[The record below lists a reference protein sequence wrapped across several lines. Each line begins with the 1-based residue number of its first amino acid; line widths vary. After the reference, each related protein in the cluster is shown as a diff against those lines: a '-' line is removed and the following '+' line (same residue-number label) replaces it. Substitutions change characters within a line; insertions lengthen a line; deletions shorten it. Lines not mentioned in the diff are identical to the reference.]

1 MEFNGFTDKA
11 NDALTCAL
19 TCAMSMGHTYVG
31 SEHILYG
38 LCACK
43 GGVAYMILEQSG
55 ITCAAVIS
63 RINSL
68 IGKGLPTKLDVSDL
82 TPRSKRILEAAV
94 LISRNSG
101 RNAAGTEHILRAI
114 MRDNECYASVFLR
127 EMGLDSEAVINRS
140 ADPLKKTAQGK
151 NSDSKSGKELSS
163 VLAKYGRDLT
173 AAARKGKLDPCLCRE
188 KETGRVIEILLR
200 RAKNN
205 PCLVGEPGVGKT
217 AIVEGLAL
225 RIAEGNVPAEIKT
238 KQIYMLDITAML
250 AGAKYRGDF
259 EERLK
264 SVFDEIRNDGN
275 IIVFIDEIHNIVGAG
290 AAEGAI
296 DAANILKPMLA
307 RGEVRLIGATTN
319 AEYKKY
325 IEKDAALERRLQPV
339 SVSEPDINETI
350 TILCGL
356 KERYES
362 YHKVKITDGA
372 IKAAAELSARYIN
385 DRFLP
390 DKAIDLIDEAAA
402 KVRASGRAR
411 EDSADKNIRLKEL
424 SERKIKAINDKDFA
438 LALRLR
444 EEEKAAAAET
454 AADKYTAVLTEKD
467 IAEVVT
473 SYTGIPV
480 SCDDDKA
487 KKLAELEKILSAKI
501 TGQTAAISA
510 IANAVRRGRSG
521 LSDEHRPT
529 GSFIFLGTSGVGKT
543 KCCKELARALFGDEK
558 ALIRFDM
565 SEYSEKHSVSKLI
578 GAPAGYVGYEDGGKL
593 IDRVRRAPY
602 SVVLFDEIEK
612 AHPDIFD
619 ILLQVLDDGHLTD
632 SAGRTADFTNTV
644 IIMTGNIGSRLISG
658 GKNKLG
664 FGTQQRQSAISE
676 LIRNELKE
684 YFRPEFLGR
693 VDEVIVFNELGMSDY
708 KQICG
713 NMLSELAERC
723 KRQGIALSW
732 SERLSDRICAEA
744 EKMHEG
750 ARPIAKLIDK
760 NVMNCISDGIINGEF
775 SDGDEIYADV
785 SESGGYTVKRLCAD
799 KLG

>member
-43 GGVAYMILEQSG
+43 GGVAYMILEQNG
-55 ITCAAVIS
+55 VTPAAVIS

-68 IGKGLPTKLDVSDL
+68 IGKGLPTTLDVSDF

-94 LISRNSG
+94 LIARNSG

-127 EMGLDSEAVINRS
+127 DTGLDSEALINRS
-140 ADPLKKTAQGK
+140 ADPPKKTTQSSNGNEKAGK
-151 NSDSKSGKELSS
+151 VLSS
-163 VLAKYGRDLT
+163 TLAKYGRDLT
-173 AAARKGKLDPCLCRE
+173 EAARKGKLDPCLCRE
-188 KETGRVIEILLR
+188 KETARVIEILLR
-200 RAKNN
+200 RSKNN

-217 AIVEGLAL
+217 AIVEGLAI
-225 RIAEGNVPAEIKT
+225 RIAQGNVPAELKT

-264 SVFDEIRNDGN
+264 NVFDEIRNDGN

-307 RGEVRLIGATTN
+307 RGEIRLIGATTN

-325 IEKDAALERRLQPV
+325 IEKDAALDRRLQPV

-350 TILCGL
+350 TILSGL

-362 YHKVKITDGA
+362 YHNVKITDNV
-372 IKAAAELSARYIN
+372 IKAAAVLSARYIN

-402 KVRASGRAR
+402 KVRAMASVK
-411 EDSADKNIRLKEL
+411 EESADKSARLREL
-424 SERKIKAINDKDFA
+424 SERKIKAINNKDFA
-438 LALRLR
+438 LALRIR
-444 EEEKAAAAET
+444 EEEKAVAAET
-454 AADKYTAVLTEKD
+454 ASDGHIAVLTEKNISD
-467 IAEVVT
+467 VVT

-480 SCDDDKA
+480 SCDDGNA
-487 KKLAELEKILSAKI
+487 KKLFELEKILSERI
-501 TGQTAAISA
+501 TGQSAAISA

-521 LSDEHRPT
+521 LSDEHRPV

-543 KCCKELARALFGDEK
+543 KCCKELARALFDDEK

-593 IDRVRRAPY
+593 IDRVRQTPY

-632 SAGRTADFTNTV
+632 SAGRTADFTNAV

-658 GKNKLG
+658 GKGRLG
-664 FGTQQRQSAISE
+664 FGTGQRQNEMSE

-693 VDEVIVFNELGMSDY
+693 VDEVIVFNELSAEDY
-708 KQICG
+708 RQICG
-713 NMLSELAERC
+713 NMLSELAGRC
-723 KRQGIALSW
+723 ARRGITLSW
-732 SERLSDRICAEA
+732 SERLKDRICADA

-760 NVMNCISDGIINGEF
+760 NVMNFISDGIISGEF
-775 SDGDEIYADV
+775 TSGDGIYADI
-785 SESGGYTVKRLCAD
+785 SDSGGYTVKKAVRR
-799 KLG
+799 

>member
-68 IGKGLPTKLDVSDL
+68 IGKGLPTKLDVSDF

-151 NSDSKSGKELSS
+151 NSDSKSNKELSS

-217 AIVEGLAL
+217 AIAEGLAIK
-225 RIAEGNVPAEIKT
+225 IAEGNVPAELKT

-350 TILCGL
+350 TILGGL

-362 YHKVKITDGA
+362 YHKVKITYGA

-402 KVRASGRAR
+402 KVRASGRIT
-411 EDSADKNIRLKEL
+411 EENADKNIRLKEL

-444 EEEKAAAAET
+444 EEEKSVAADT
-454 AADKYTAVLTEKD
+454 QNDKYTAVLTEKD
-467 IAEVVT
+467 IVEVVT

-487 KKLAELEKILSAKI
+487 KKLSDLEKILSAKI

-543 KCCKELARALFGDEK
+543 RCCKELARALFGDEK

-658 GKNKLG
+658 GKSKLG
-664 FGTQQRQSAISE
+664 FCTQQRQTVISE

-684 YFRPEFLGR
+684 YFRPEFLSR
-693 VDEVIVFNELGMSDY
+693 VDEVIVFNELGMNDF

-713 NMLSELAERC
+713 NMLAELAKRC
-723 KRQGIALSW
+723 SRQGVSLSW
-732 SERLSDRICAEA
+732 SERLSDRICADA

-760 NVMNCISDGIINGEF
+760 NVMDRISDGIIKGEF

-785 SESGGYTVKRLCAD
+785 SDSGSYTVKRLCAD